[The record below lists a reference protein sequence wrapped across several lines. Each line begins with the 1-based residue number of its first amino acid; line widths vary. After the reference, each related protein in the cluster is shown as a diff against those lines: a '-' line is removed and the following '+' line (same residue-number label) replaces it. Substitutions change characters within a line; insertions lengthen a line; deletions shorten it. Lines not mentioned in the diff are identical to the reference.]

1 MKRIVLAIIAGYA
14 AWTVLWLAGG
24 LSLMAVCTIDPTA
37 ERIDNTIYLGL
48 ALGLSVACS
57 LVGGFTCGAIARCK
71 TSAGW
76 ILGTLLLL
84 TGVVVQGSAWSSMPL
99 WYHLPF
105 LVLLEPMAMVGFWFA
120 CRKAPARRQ

>member
-14 AWTVLWLAGG
+14 AWTVLWLVGG
-24 LSLMAVCTIDPTA
+24 ITLMAVFTIDPAA
-37 ERIDNTIYLGL
+37 ERIDNAPYLGL
-48 ALGLSVACS
+48 ALALSVACS

-71 TSAGW
+71 TPAGW

-105 LVLLEPMAMVGFWFA
+105 LVLLVPMTILGFGFA
-120 CRKAPARRQ
+120 CRKSPARRP